1 MDQYKFLDRPIYFK
15 GTECQFFEFR
25 CRFCVVCLR
34 VMLSHSGDTFEI
46 VKGYKIG
53 KLEDCE

>member
-53 KLEDCE
+53 KLED